1 MAVFS
6 LSDFADHEQVVFV
19 SDDKSG
25 LKAIIAV
32 HNSNLGPALGG
43 CRMWPYATEEE
54 AVRDVLRLSR
64 GMTYKSAM
72 ANLKLGGGK
81 SVIIG
86 NPRTHKTPELL
97 AAFARALEQLNG
109 RYIAAEDS
117 GTSVADMK
125 YMTQFTQHVAGIHD
139 KPSDAGTRSGDPSP
153 ATAYGSFIGIKAA
166 VKERLGRDSLDGLRV
181 AVQGVGNVGFDLARQ
196 LKEAGAQLW
205 VTDIHREALVQAGKE
220 LGATVVAPDEIFG
233 LDVDVF
239 APCALGAIL
248 NDSTIPQ
255 LKATIVA
262 GAEASLQKLGTD
274 HLDLLLIHRPDP
286 LMNADEVAEA
296 FISLKQAGK
305 IKHAG
310 VSNFTPHQFA
320 LLQSRLPFPLVTNQ
334 LEISPLHQEG
344 TLDGALDQC
353 QQLGIKPMAWSCL
366 GGGRLF
372 NDPAYAP
379 LRAELEQIRHEV
391 GAQHIEQVVY
401 AWVMM
406 LPSQPLPLIGSGKRE
421 RITAAVAAE
430 SIQLSRQQ
438 WFRIRKAA
446 LGYDVP

>member
-43 CRMWPYATEEE
+43 CRMWPYASEEE
-54 AVRDVLRLSR
+54 AIRDVLRLSR

-86 NPRTHKTPELL
+86 NPRTQKTPELL

-125 YMTQFTQHVAGIHD
+125 TMTQFTRHVAGIHD

-153 ATAYGSFIGIKAA
+153 ATAYGTFIGIKAA
-166 VKERLGRDSLDGLRV
+166 VKERLGRDSLEGLRV

-196 LKEAGAQLW
+196 LKAAGAQLW
-205 VTDIHREALVQAGKE
+205 VTDIHREPLLQAGKE
-220 LGATVVAPDEIFG
+220 LGATVVAPEEIFG

-239 APCALGAIL
+239 APCALGAVL
-248 NDSTIPQ
+248 SDATIPQ
-255 LKATIVA
+255 LKASIVA
-262 GAEASLQKLGTD
+262 GAANNQLAEPRHGVELMKRGILYAPDYVINAGGIID
-274 HLDLLLIHRPDP
+274 VYHERIGFDRAALIKHIEGIEDNLMEIFERARKEERPTG
-286 LMNADEVAEA
+286 EVADA
-296 FISLKQAGK
+296 I
-305 IKHAG
+305 
-310 VSNFTPHQFA
+310 
-320 LLQSRLPFPLVTNQ
+320 
-334 LEISPLHQEG
+334 
-344 TLDGALDQC
+344 
-353 QQLGIKPMAWSCL
+353 
-366 GGGRLF
+366 
-372 NDPAYAP
+372 
-379 LRAELEQIRHEV
+379 AEERF
-391 GAQHIEQVVY
+391 
-401 AWVMM
+401 
-406 LPSQPLPLIGSGKRE
+406 KR
-421 RITAAVAAE
+421 
-430 SIQLSRQQ
+430 
-438 WFRIRKAA
+438 
-446 LGYDVP
+446 